1 VQLRQWVNG
10 YAFSVIYPKFVVEIG
25 TESFKQSLHPRF
37 CIGYQAP
44 FLAILKKLGK
54 DLQIRFL

>member
-1 VQLRQWVNG
+1 
-10 YAFSVIYPKFVVEIG
+10 VIYPKFVVETG
-25 TESFKQSLHPRF
+25 TESFKPSLRPRF

-54 DLQIRFL
+54 DLQIRFS